1 MATDII
7 LLRLGSTTMESAVV
21 LEWLA
26 EVGESVTEGD
36 AIVILEADKVEIE
49 LPAPATGVLLT
60 AAEVGSEVAVGAPV
74 GTIGSE
80 EEAAAALSASPGG
93 DAGEPVTQ
101 GALPRRRRMWRP
113 SLKDPSSSLRFPT
126 KAVVFEHP
134 PRQGSSHA
142 NWAWTWPP

>member
-49 LPAPATGVLLT
+49 LPAPATGVLVT

-93 DAGEPVTQ
+93 DAG
-101 GALPRRRRMWRP
+101 RDR
-113 SLKDPSSSLRFPT
+113 
-126 KAVVFEHP
+126 
-134 PRQGSSHA
+134 
-142 NWAWTWPP
+142 